1 MRLYQIQKSKMPKEM
16 FVSLLGLALRQG
28 KWMCVSRA
36 SPLCHRTLA
45 WLLWGSTTLQTLNSV
60 YKMLVSLVFKS
71 EHNHTLSASPS
82 PKCTTILKVVLCLGT
97 FHKTSFFDSTV
108 WDDYYLGLTS
118 MYFSNM
124 LHLNKYIV
132 IILIGYMAYFQA
144 AALNQLIIKTF
155 FNLSSSQRGDR

>member
-1 MRLYQIQKSKMPKEM
+1 MSQYTSMTAVGE
-16 FVSLLGLALRQG
+16 G
-28 KWMCVSRA
+28 
-36 SPLCHRTLA
+36 
-45 WLLWGSTTLQTLNSV
+45 TTLQILHSD
-60 YKMLVSLVFKS
+60 YKRSVSLVFKS

-155 FNLSSSQRGDR
+155 LNLSSSQRGDR